1 MPTFGH
7 MLRTAPCF
15 RRARTALP
23 RLRSCC
29 HARASVPFRSPFSA
43 FFSLTGARATHLKR
57 QRVLEQHNLRAPRL
71 QLPSNATHT
80 RARRA
85 AALPIA
91 SRSQVRGALTFFFTG
106 ARATHVI
113 GYWCSSDTVVALRGC
128 DRASPPRARSALAD
142 PAALFDSRSTQQNT
156 TSHMQNSHRHTVNEQ
171 IALLETDEQI
181 TLLESKVR
189 SLLTRVR
196 TPQSAPL
203 RTPVRSPL
211 TARVRA
217 CDAESSFARAE
228 PAVQAANKLMH
239 REGHVYFI

>member
-1 MPTFGH
+1 MFDAFLFGRYAGF
-7 MLRTAPCF
+7 LSSSF
-15 RRARTALP
+15 ERALGGALHVAFDS
-23 RLRSCC
+23 RLRAENTSFV
-29 HARASVPFRSPFSA
+29 ANY
-43 FFSLTGARATHLKR
+43 ATYHGLGH
-57 QRVLEQHNLRAPRL
+57 EI
-71 QLPSNATHT
+71 
-80 RARRA
+80 
-85 AALPIA
+85 AALG
-91 SRSQVRGALTFFFTG
+91 STNR
-106 ARATHVI
+106 
-113 GYWCSSDTVVALRGC
+113 TVVALRGC

-228 PAVQAANKLMH
+228 PAVRAIRQVVGRHARVREWRAASHGPASERSWGLFH
-239 REGHVYFI
+239 RCGELGRVWRLG